1 MIANYVSL
9 ECECGNSRNLQTS
22 NEVKVSAAGRTVL
35 DKGKKSPRPKIYHME
50 DCIDFGKQYVGRT
63 VEELLKKDL
72 SYAKWC
78 LEKTFFFRMY
88 PDEIEKWNE
97 RADPE
102 QTIGS
107 KYRKMNMDNI
117 EKMDGEQAK

>member
-1 MIANYVSL
+1 
-9 ECECGNSRNLQTS
+9 
-22 NEVKVSAAGRTVL
+22 
-35 DKGKKSPRPKIYHME
+35 ME

-72 SYAKWC
+72 YYAKWC

-102 QTIGS
+102 QTIGI
-107 KYRKMNMDNI
+107 KYRKMNMDKI